1 MRIGEICT
9 RDVVFCTPGATVVE
23 AARLMRQCHVGTL
36 IVIEERNGRRIP
48 VGVVTDRDIVM
59 EIVALDVPTG
69 SVTVGDIMSRELATV
84 SESEDVF
91 STLELMRRKGIRR
104 MPVVDQQGALAGI
117 VTLDDLL
124 EILAEEL
131 GTMVRLISREQSLE
145 IKNRPAFSS
154 DFLAAKH

>member
-9 RDVVFCTPGATVVE
+9 RDAVFCTPSTTVVE
-23 AARLMRQCHVGTL
+23 AARLIRQQHVGTL
-36 IVIEERNGRRIP
+36 IVVEDRNGRRIP

-84 SESEDVF
+84 IESEDVF
-91 STLELMRRKGIRR
+91 NTLELMRRKGIRR

-131 GTMVRLISREQSLE
+131 GVMARLISREQSLE
-145 IKNRPAFSS
+145 IKSRPALSS